1 MSGTPPESPEVEEG
15 SPFGGAECDDS
26 SPEPAQQIPEDHEQG
41 EENLFPFVNVSVE
54 LFEGPDAAANAK
66 SSEQN
71 NEASNTAAPK
81 SPEVEN
87 VETTPD
93 LNLHMDDEDDRDNVP
108 DSTGPGTNEN
118 SLTASDVYDT
128 TVVKSE
134 PVDADYKQLHKTYIE
149 DFIYSNASSFDE
161 GSNSN
166 FDDSREEHKGSPL
179 SRFSKIVKAVEQ
191 AEYETLQVLFQ
202 LLYQRSAWDTQEVLA
217 HGILEFSGFN
227 FSPNSEDYFNR
238 EMLLRTQPDEMLA
251 KIGILLGLEQHVQK
265 MLTDLQKA
273 RPELIT
279 GIMYFLSKPSKKTRT
294 FRSVEEKDE
303 PLPATTAAKRPVS
316 KCGCRNNCILQFTRF
331 EQNRLLEYSRELD
344 KKKLL
349 ESYLVNLMECKK
361 IKRSPEEIENSRKLK
376 EYCYNYMVK
385 FDTKEVNVCKGGFCI
400 LHGLKL
406 GRVSQLQNR
415 VKTGSNLPKKIDMKD
430 FSPIISEEERK
441 AREVAEAKKVTKRSS
456 PRKKQQQTPAQ
467 QPPSKKVWVSSEEQI
482 RRMEQEMNG
491 TIDKSCAALPKV
503 LLEKIDVKLLQKS
516 SIADKDLNSVPAVKE
531 PPPEKQPEI
540 KIEEKKTVKLK
551 DFPLVV
557 KAVEDAP
564 QELLVDVH
572 FLLFLTGADDD
583 KVKSNILEFEGF
595 SFDSDTEEYD
605 ERNEFLQRMTFKI
618 VCDVARA
625 FSLAVMN
632 TKEDTINNL
641 LKFLS
646 KPDENFLT
654 TTVSMPLSLSDVELD
669 DLGDLSDSDGSITCE
684 VVEKK
689 VECIDLL
696 EMPKTSSK
704 RVREYRARKRL
715 LCPQEVH
722 CGGFRRGAGRPMGTQ
737 TGATHTREYR
747 LRQKLRQQKEGLLSP
762 CGPRV
767 TSTGADHEE
776 NQLPYEE
783 NYNLNFHKLSSGEDS
798 DGEGK
803 KSKSPK
809 KSVAPATTKPI
820 TPIIV
825 QTSVVSSVA
834 QDTPTTS
841 ASVNTPA
848 SKSSGK
854 TRCLRDFETIGK
866 IVNTHPHEYLVDIY
880 ELLYLKK
887 HDPASLRDDIL
898 NFTGFTFEMK
908 SPEYIKRKQ
917 LLDRMLYN
925 SVRRI
930 YNTLIHNTTEV
941 KVFSK
946 PTMITE
952 IFQFLFNLPD
962 HDTSVRPP
970 PPPKPISKPL
980 TASAIKLPSA
990 TGVTPPAGLNLP
1002 NQSGKLSDLK
1012 RVFQRVACFPCEY
1025 LTDVHKLLFMTE
1037 CDAKVIRQNIFA
1049 FKGFNFDVDSQEFQ
1063 QRKMYLEYLTFHSLR
1078 KISSVLTTRSVDLRN
1093 STKHELATHL
1103 TQVLAEYTKLK
1114 IDDDVLPPGVIT
1126 STNQTQTST
1135 SSVSS
1140 TTAVENIVVTPT
1152 IYPTIESAT
1161 SVATATATK
1170 VVTSQ
1175 PTSNVIIS
1183 QATSSP
1189 LAISIVDARS
1199 VSTVSNT
1206 KSSPAKRKRKSTPSK
1221 QAKKKEPEPA
1231 TPFADVNL
1239 PEVEQYKKLYG
1250 QNLGAYQAPIA
1261 GIAVVPVVSNYS
1273 QPIQIQGV
1281 QQPGQLIGIPQTIP
1295 PTIVTKVPSKQ
1306 TEIIVPEKNLNSDAD
1321 EPATKRKKNKLE
1333 NEPENIA
1340 CDQLVNEVETPDVV
1354 DQVESAG
1361 INSTSQEEESYET
1374 TPTKIA
1380 VKEDMPAISKKW
1392 RAVLEKRMNEAY
1404 LILKQVAAKPKMP
1417 KDESQIFSDLMCLK
1431 LRTLDEDTRKRAM
1444 NEINKLILCFS
1455 PQA

>member
-696 EMPKTSSK
+696 
-704 RVREYRARKRL
+704 
-715 LCPQEVH
+715 
-722 CGGFRRGAGRPMGTQ
+722 
-737 TGATHTREYR
+737 
-747 LRQKLRQQKEGLLSP
+747 
-762 CGPRV
+762 
-767 TSTGADHEE
+767 
-776 NQLPYEE
+776 
-783 NYNLNFHKLSSGEDS
+783 SSGEDS

-1321 EPATKRKKNKLE
+1321 EPATKRKK
-1333 NEPENIA
+1333 
-1340 CDQLVNEVETPDVV
+1340 
-1354 DQVESAG
+1354 
-1361 INSTSQEEESYET
+1361 
-1374 TPTKIA
+1374 
-1380 VKEDMPAISKKW
+1380 KECK
-1392 RAVLEKRMNEAY
+1392 
-1404 LILKQVAAKPKMP
+1404 
-1417 KDESQIFSDLMCLK
+1417 
-1431 LRTLDEDTRKRAM
+1431 
-1444 NEINKLILCFS
+1444 
-1455 PQA
+1455 